1 MPCCG
6 EIEAGMEP
14 FKSDPTKFRPLA
26 REKVSPKTPDFNRP
40 HIALQPL
47 AFIIAIGDH
56 GLRRLMRLMITRTS
70 SAGSTGLAMCVWK
83 PAFSARI
90 RSSVR
95 PYAVSATDGV

>member
-1 MPCCG
+1 
-6 EIEAGMEP
+6 MES

-56 GLRRLMRLMITRTS
+56 GLRRPTTTS
-70 SAGSTGLAMCVWK
+70 HDLAYPRHVAL
-83 PAFSARI
+83 PSLTLA
-90 RSSVR
+90 
-95 PYAVSATDGV
+95 PNVSLI